1 MTIVVKLLV
10 SRLIHPNLLMVGANT
25 ASTAESVIIGEVT
38 LSEKDI
44 KEQSIVVL
52 NKILGFGVVRDAHN
66 EN

>member
-10 SRLIHPNLLMVGANT
+10 SRFVHPDLLIVGANT
-25 ASTAESVIIGEVT
+25 ACTAESVIIGEVT
-38 LSEKDI
+38 LSEKDV

-52 NKILGFGVVRDAHN
+52 NNILGFGVVGDAHN